1 MARAPNKKVDEAYEL
16 YKKGY
21 KLVDIAKELDMAEST
36 IRVWK
41 NRYKWGGE
49 NETFQKNKRNVSNK
63 KGNKKSSGNNGL
75 NDGDN
80 NNKTSSKTNSQNP
93 KARYGNKNAVGNE
106 VKEVLENTELTD
118 KQKLFC
124 IYYIED
130 FNKTRAYQKAY
141 ACSYDTA
148 RVEGCKCL
156 TKPNIKKQIDML
168 LSAIYDKEYLK
179 NNIFQKYIDI
189 AFSDITDY
197 IEFGQEEVKGR
208 SGTHT
213 RNYVHLKNSLDVD
226 GTIIKEIKQS
236 KCGIRIKLQDKMK
249 ALQWLSERMDLLP
262 KDETE
267 KPDRE
272 YAILRNEKL
281 KIETDKLKGNKDV
294 APIKIEFVKAS
305 EKNEQIQDDGFIEA
319 LNVVAKKVWSDEDDT

>member
-49 NETFQKNKRNVSNK
+49 NEMFQKDKRNVSNK
-63 KGNKKSSGNNGL
+63 KANRKKVNKE
-75 NDGDN
+75 
-80 NNKTSSKTNSQNP
+80 P
-93 KARYGNKNAVGNE
+93 VAVE

-130 FNKTRAYQKAY
+130 FNKTKAYQKAY

-156 TKPNIKKQIDML
+156 TKPNIKKEVERLTAECLEEQEINSKL
-168 LSAIYDKEYLK
+168 LNKRLLEM
-179 NNIFQKYIDI
+179 YIKI
-189 AFSDITDY
+189 AFSDISDY
-197 IEFGQEEVKGR
+197 LSFGQEEQKVWGMDDDGKYYPVIDPDTGEQRIRKYNVVNLNESIEFDTSIISEVSEGKDGVK
-208 SGTHT
+208 
-213 RNYVHLKNSLDVD
+213 
-226 GTIIKEIKQS
+226 
-236 KCGIRIKLQDKMK
+236 IKLQDKMK
-249 ALQWLSERMDLLP
+249 AMDFLSKNYDLLNDND
-262 KDETE
+262 KTKLDM
-267 KPDRE
+267 E

-305 EKNEQIQDDGFIEA
+305 EKNEQGGND
-319 LNVVAKKVWSDEDDT
+319 K